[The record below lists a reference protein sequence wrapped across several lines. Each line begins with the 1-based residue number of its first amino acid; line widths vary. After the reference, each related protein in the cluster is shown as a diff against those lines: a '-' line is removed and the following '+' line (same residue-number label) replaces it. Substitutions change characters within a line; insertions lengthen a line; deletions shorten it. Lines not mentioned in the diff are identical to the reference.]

1 MSSPIEALSDTCRG
15 MLLHMRETGGATIA
29 ELAERIG
36 ISDEGARQHLL
47 RMERKG
53 WIRRREVR
61 ASGGR
66 AGRPAA
72 VYEVSPSGE
81 AFFPKRYDELS
92 IALADILLGS
102 KERVTLEGALETIAD
117 AWVATWA
124 PRLKGKSFDE
134 RLELLK
140 NYYLPGDPFFSVER
154 NGHVSL
160 VERHCPFL
168 NVALQRPALCSITV
182 NAFSR
187 LLGYRVYRHRT
198 FQGHDG
204 CCEFRIQVDQPVDSN
219 TFAFALEP
227 KSEHDDE

>member
-15 MLLHMRETGGATIA
+15 MLLHMRESGGATIA

-53 WIRRREVR
+53 WIQRRETR
-61 ASGGR
+61 PSGGR

-92 IALADILLGS
+92 IALADILLASHGPAAL
-102 KERVTLEGALETIAD
+102 KGALETVTD
-117 AWVATWA
+117 AWVGNWA
-124 PRLKGKSFDE
+124 PRLKGKSLDE
-134 RLELLK
+134 RLTLLK
-140 NYYLPGDPFFSVER
+140 SYYLPDDPFLTIER

-160 VERHCPFL
+160 VEHNCPFL
-168 NVALQRPALCSITV
+168 NVAMKRPALCSITV
-182 NAFSR
+182 NALTQ
-187 LLGYRVYRHRT
+187 LLGHRVYRQRT
-198 FQGHDG
+198 FQNGDG
-204 CCEFRIQVDQPVDSN
+204 CCEFRVLTDEPVDPKQHV
-219 TFAFALEP
+219 FALETIE
-227 KSEHDDE
+227 KD